1 MGLKQD
7 ILNQPVSRLPLR
19 PAITMGPQTPVRRA
33 MQALREARLGCVV
46 VVDEL
51 RRPLGKFTE
60 RRLMKALI
68 EQPACLDQPIE
79 NYMFG
84 RDDCVR
90 LSDPILTLVQQMEQN
105 KLRYM
110 IVLNE
115 YGQVTALT
123 GQKGVMEFIAEH
135 FPRQVKVQQMAAK
148 LHQDSREG
156 A

>member
-7 ILNQPVSRLPLR
+7 VLSQPVSRLPLR
-19 PAITMGPQTPVRRA
+19 PAISMGPQTPVRRA
-33 MQALREARLGCVV
+33 MEAMREARLGCVV
-46 VVDEL
+46 VVDDL

-60 RRLMKALI
+60 RRLMKALV
-68 EQPACLDQPIE
+68 EQPGCLDHPIE
-79 NYMFG
+79 RYMFG

-90 LSDPILTLVQQMEQN
+90 MSEPILKLVEHMERE

-110 IVLNE
+110 IVLND

-135 FPRQVKVQQMAAK
+135 FPRQVKVQYMQAK
-148 LHQDSREG
+148 LHLDEREG